1 MYYFVPPIRHVRFKL
16 LLIYVGKIG
25 GHVSIEFES
34 ENGVG
39 WAMLEAYAEDKER
52 LRIALE
58 LLRCQIKNRP
68 TWVNMRTR
76 KYLVRYEAEADALE
90 GAVLGLDSS
99 GWGLI
104 RIGARIRVKMC
115 GKRKYA

>member
-1 MYYFVPPIRHVRFKL
+1 MEIRLLYILFHVCCFISWRCFFSGGGIVL
-16 LLIYVGKIG
+16 LRATHEACKIQTTPNVCREDR

-58 LLRCQIKNRP
+58 LLGCQIKNRP
-68 TWVNMRTR
+68 T
-76 KYLVRYEAEADALE
+76 
-90 GAVLGLDSS
+90 S
-99 GWGLI
+99 I
-104 RIGARIRVKMC
+104 
-115 GKRKYA
+115 